1 MTASSDNSERKSL
14 PKIALTKGSRVV
26 QRNLEYTI
34 LRVVDLRHVIA
45 REEASGENVILDI
58 AGLDAPFRPKGSEAA
73 ERKDLD
79 LESTPAN
86 DWEEAE
92 RRLRIIEPILA
103 GQDGLT
109 RARVSEIGKAAG
121 ASGPTIYR
129 WIQLYRGSGTLSSL
143 LPYHP
148 SGGKGRSRLRPEI
161 ELIAKQ
167 FIETKYLSLQK
178 PSTAHAAREIRRLCF
193 NAGITPLPA
202 ASTIYRLVDKISG
215 AERATRR
222 EGPKAAREQFA
233 VHKGSIPGADWPLA
247 IVEMDHTLLPVM
259 IVDDE
264 HRLPISRPWI
274 TLAID
279 VNTRVVLGMFTALE
293 EPSALS
299 AGMCVSHAI
308 LPKEAWLERKGL
320 RDVEWDF
327 YGVMDTLHMDNAR
340 EFKGNMLRMAA
351 KEYDI
356 DLHLRPVKKPH
367 YGAHIERL
375 MGTVSEELKT
385 VPGAT
390 FANPKQKGVYDAEG
404 KAMMTF
410 DELDHWLIHLFHH
423 YHLRVHSQLGTSP
436 LAKWKEGILGGK
448 GGKPG
453 RGLPERRTDVEKV
466 RIDFMPFVER
476 TVQDYGM
483 VNDDVY
489 YFHDVLRPWVNSMDP
504 DHPGTK
510 RKFRFRYDP
519 RDVSQYYFFDPHTQR
534 YYAIPYRDSSLPP
547 VSLWELRE
555 ARRTAK
561 AAGLTTNNER
571 EIFAIINKQRKIED
585 AAAEK
590 TKSARRAQQKRKQQ
604 AKVRTAKKQEM
615 PIVSNLA
622 PTSAPDVLRGYD
634 PSKVE
639 AIDDDE

>member
-1 MTASSDNSERKSL
+1 MTASSDDKERKSL

-26 QRNLEYTI
+26 QKDLEYTI
-34 LRVVDLRHVIA
+34 LRIVDLRHVIA
-45 REEASGENVILDI
+45 RDEASGENVLLDI
-58 AGLDAPFRPKGSEAA
+58 AGIEAPFRPKGDADAA
-73 ERKDLD
+73 RQDID
-79 LESTPAN
+79 LEAVPA
-86 DWEEAE
+86 DDLEEAE

-109 RARVSEIGKAAG
+109 RARVAQIGKAAG
-121 ASGPTIYR
+121 TSGPTIYR

-148 SGGKGRSRLRPEI
+148 RGGKGSCRLRPEV

-167 FIETKYLSLQK
+167 FIETQYLSLQK

-202 ASTIYRLVDKISG
+202 ASTIYRLVDKIG
-215 AERATRR
+215 TAEKITRR
-222 EGPKAAREQFA
+222 EGAKAAREQFA
-233 VHKGSIPGADWPLA
+233 VHKSSIPGADWPLA
-247 IVEMDHTLLPVM
+247 IVQMDHTQLPVM

-264 HRLPISRPWI
+264 HRLPIARPWI

-293 EPSALS
+293 EPSALA

-340 EFKGNMLRMAA
+340 EFKGNMLRVAA

-356 DLHLRPVKKPH
+356 DLHLRPVKQPH

-385 VPGAT
+385 LPGAT
-390 FANPKQKGVYDAEG
+390 FANPKQKGIYDAEA
-404 KAMMTF
+404 KATMTF
-410 DELDHWLIHLFHH
+410 DELDEWLVHLFHR
-423 YHLRVHSQLGTSP
+423 YHLRPHSELGTSP
-436 LAKWKEGILGGK
+436 LATWKAGILGGK

-483 VNDDVY
+483 VNDEVY
-489 YFHDVLRPWVNSMDP
+489 YFHDILRPWVNSMDP
-504 DHPGTK
+504 DRPGAK
-510 RKFRFRYDP
+510 RLFRFRYDP
-519 RDVSQYYFFDPHTQR
+519 RDVSQYYFFDPLIKR
-534 YYAIPYRDSSLPP
+534 YYSIPYRDSSLPS

-555 ARRTAK
+555 ARKRAK
-561 AAGLTTNNER
+561 EEGLPTNNEHA
-571 EIFAIINKQRKIED
+571 IFAIINKQRKIED
-585 AAAEK
+585 SAAEK

-604 AKVRTAKKQEM
+604 AKARTAKKQEL
-615 PIVSNLA
+615 PTVSNPA
-622 PTSAPDVLRGYD
+622 PTSMPDALRGYD
-634 PSKVE
+634 PSKVKV
-639 AIDDDE
+639 IDEDD

>member
-1 MTASSDNSERKSL
+1 MTTSGGGQMRNPP
-14 PKIALTKGSRVV
+14 PKIALKKGSRIV
-26 QRNLEYTI
+26 QGDREYTI
-34 LRVVDLRHVIA
+34 LNVVSLRQVIA
-45 REEASGENVILDI
+45 REHASGEKVILDI
-58 AGLDAPFRPKGSEAA
+58 ADIDAPYRGNDAATAPLPEIDIGSVSEDDWEKAQM
-73 ERKDLD
+73 RLD
-79 LESTPAN
+79 LI
-86 DWEEAE
+86 
-92 RRLRIIEPILA
+92 RPIL
-103 GQDGLT
+103 
-109 RARVSEIGKAAG
+109 EGKAGRDRESAAQIAKSAG
-121 ASGPTIYR
+121 IGTTTLYR
-129 WIQLYRGSGTLSSL
+129 WLNLYRDNGVLSAL
-143 LPYHP
+143 LPTHP
-148 SGGKGRSRLRPEI
+148 SGGKGRSRLRE
-161 ELIAKQ
+161 EVRLIAAQVIDKK
-167 FIETKYLSLQK
+167 FLSLQK
-178 PSTAHAAREIRRLCF
+178 LSIAKAAEEIRRLCS
-193 NAGITPLPA
+193 NAGIEPLPA
-202 ASTIYRLVDKISG
+202 VSTVYRLVEKISG
-215 AERATRR
+215 EEKLSKR
-222 EGPKAAREQFA
+222 EGPKAAREKFA

-247 IVEMDHTLLPVM
+247 IVQMDHTQLPVI
-259 IVDDE
+259 IVDDAR
-264 HRLPISRPWI
+264 RLPTARPWI

-327 YGVMDTLHMDNAR
+327 YGVMDVLHMDNAK
-340 EFKGNMLRMAA
+340 EFKGKMLRLAA

-356 DLHLRPVKKPH
+356 DLHLRPVKQPH

-385 VPGAT
+385 LQGTT

-404 KAMMTF
+404 NAMMTF
-410 DELDHWLIHLFHH
+410 DELDEWLIHLFHR

-476 TVQDYGM
+476 TIQDYGM
-483 VNDDVY
+483 VNDGVY
-489 YFHDVLRPWVNSMDP
+489 YFHDILRPWVNSVDP

-510 RKFRFRYDP
+510 RQFRFRYDP
-519 RDVSQYYFFDPHTQR
+519 RDVSQYYFFDPETGR

-547 VSLWELRE
+547 VSLWELRD
-555 ARRTAK
+555 ARRRAK
-561 AAGLTTNNER
+561 ADGLPTNNER

-604 AKVRTAKKQEM
+604 AKVRTARKQEM
-615 PIVSNLA
+615 PIVSNPA